1 MEYRFKQIIILF
13 FIILIY
19 ASCDQ
24 FEMRG
29 FIAAYESADQRFDQ
43 SMEWNADHPSQQIE
57 VSEDDYNFFVMGD
70 SHVGGT
76 TNLDFFVQ
84 EAIKSKA
91 TAVVM
96 VGDITMGYA
105 ENFETIQQHLPEKE
119 LMPSFLIPGNH
130 DLYFDGW
137 KKYYSLFG
145 SSTYWFTVNTPK
157 ATDLFVCLDSAS
169 GTLGSKQ
176 IEWLKELLK
185 SERFDYRHCIM
196 FTHNNFF
203 RLRHTFS
210 GNPYVEE
217 LQALLELCAK
227 YQVDM
232 IISGHDHSRNEVV
245 FGNTTFI
252 TMDLLKDDSKNA
264 GYLKLFIKNGE
275 IEYEFVNL

>member
-1 MEYRFKQIIILF
+1 MENRFKQIVIFF

-29 FIAAYESADQRFDQ
+29 FVAAYESADQRFDQ
-43 SMEWNADHPSQQIE
+43 SMEWNADHPYKQIQ
-57 VSEDDYNFFVMGD
+57 VSEDDYKFFVMGD

-119 LMPSFLIPGNH
+119 LMSSFLIPGNH

-137 KKYYSLFG
+137 KKYYSLYG
-145 SSTYWFTVNTPK
+145 SSTYLFTVNTPK

-185 SERFDYRHCIM
+185 LERFDYRHCII
-196 FTHNNFF
+196 FTHNNLF

-217 LQALLELCAK
+217 LQVLLELCAK

-252 TMDLLKDDSKNA
+252 TMDLLQDDSKNA
-264 GYLKLFIKNGE
+264 GYFKLFITNGE